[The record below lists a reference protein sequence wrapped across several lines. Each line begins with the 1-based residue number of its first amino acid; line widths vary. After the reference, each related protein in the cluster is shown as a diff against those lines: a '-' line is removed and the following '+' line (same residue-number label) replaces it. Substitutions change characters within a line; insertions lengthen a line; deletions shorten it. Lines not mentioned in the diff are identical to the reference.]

1 MHAGF
6 PDSPVLKEY
15 QFTYKCQEL
24 MVKLYEEF
32 NLVIA
37 VTFFDDKPWIR
48 LSANVYNHSLDFQE
62 MITRMA
68 SALKI
73 QL

>member
-1 MHAGF
+1 
-6 PDSPVLKEY
+6 
-15 QFTYKCQEL
+15 

-32 NLVIA
+32 NLDIA

-48 LSANVYNHSLDFQE
+48 LSANVYNQSLDFQE

-68 SALKI
+68 NALKI